1 MVKTITLTATKLPK
15 HLQAWHVKKALQ
27 EGGSSQS
34 HICTALYNNNLLTRD
49 ELDTF
54 NKLTFWGL
62 KNRETFTTFYR
73 NYFGKI
79 MDKWSEK
86 ASPRDWIG
94 LKQWAHTELNL
105 INKNCLEKAF
115 IKFIEK
121 VVEINTKVNYTLE
134 LYTAPELDCYL
145 EAIDTIAVKT

>member
-15 HLQAWHVKKALQ
+15 HLQAWHVKKTLNRHK
-27 EGGSSQS
+27 GGC
-34 HICTALYNNNLLTRD
+34 HICTKLYNNNLLTRD
-49 ELDTF
+49 ELETF

-62 KNRETFTTFYR
+62 KHQVKFITFYR

-86 ASPRDWIG
+86 ASPRDWIE
-94 LKQWAHTELNL
+94 LKQWAHAELNL
-105 INKNCLEKAF
+105 INKNCLEKAY

-145 EAIDTIAVKT
+145 EAMDTIAVKN